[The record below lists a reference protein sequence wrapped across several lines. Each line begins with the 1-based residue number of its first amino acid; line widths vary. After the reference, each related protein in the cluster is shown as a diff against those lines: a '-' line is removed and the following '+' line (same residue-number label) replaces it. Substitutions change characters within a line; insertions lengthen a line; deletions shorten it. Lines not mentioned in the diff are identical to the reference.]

1 MHLKTKVVVLGVLG
15 AVVTGGL
22 VVGRSRPSPSET
34 AFAAPPQSALDL
46 EPAAEGR
53 AVLGRLWFDR
63 LPASARDEETMWIF
77 LAGGLAVQIAGS
89 GYRWTTE
96 LFDLE
101 RAKNRLELVTL
112 QDGKTLGFSFE
123 VKACDDKPP
132 FNLCLRMSEP
142 LRGNQVL
149 YGFGNEDEA
158 AHRLGW
164 LREARARAADVGRSL
179 DGAPSRAIR

>member
-1 MHLKTKVVVLGVLG
+1 MHLKTKIFVLGVLG
-15 AVVTGGL
+15 VL
-22 VVGRSRPSPSET
+22 VAGILFVGRSRPSPTVT
-34 AFAAPPQSALDL
+34 AFAAPPERALDL
-46 EPAAEGR
+46 EPSADGR
-53 AVLGRLWFDR
+53 AVLGRVWFDR
-63 LPASARDEETMWIF
+63 LPASARDDETLWIF
-77 LAGGLAVQIAGS
+77 LAGGLGVQLAGS

-112 QDGKTLGFSFE
+112 QDGKTMSFTFE
-123 VKACDDKPP
+123 VKACDEKPP

-149 YGFGNEDEA
+149 YGFGSEDEA
-158 AHRLGW
+158 ASRFGW
-164 LREARARAADVGRSL
+164 FREARARAAEVSRSL